1 MSNIHKDYFIK
12 EDIPIYQNRDH
23 FCFNTDTKCL
33 ASFIKVKK
41 KETMLD
47 ICTNN
52 GALLIWLDQ
61 FNIDKLIGV
70 EVLKESYE
78 IACMNAEA
86 FIKHECILINQ
97 PIQSVEIDA
106 VDVIVSNPPFFP
118 KKETN
123 EHTIMTMRQLGR
135 IEENLTLE
143 ELISNAH
150 RLLKSNGRFYF
161 VHRPSRLNYIFYYL
175 LKYNFH
181 VKTLQMVVDHRD
193 HEVKSVLI
201 EAIKESNCQC
211 NVLDSMI
218 I

>member
-1 MSNIHKDYFIK
+1 MSNIHKDYFLK
-12 EDIPIYQNRDH
+12 EDITIYQNRDH

-41 KETMLD
+41 KETILD
-47 ICTNN
+47 IGTNN

-150 RLLKSNGRFYF
+150 RLLKSNGRFYC